1 MSKDFRKDQ
10 CEYAKY
16 LIYEWNKLIQGAA
29 PYQIQEIIAEAN
41 NVIKEIKDTVSYFS
55 YDILPRYKELE
66 ASLLK
71 AKKTYLSKNRI
82 FLKKQPKQNGMQPIY
97 MYHRD
102 IDKLEALNPDG
113 SCELISVTFEELERE
128 YISLEE
134 FVTMA
139 YNNLK
144 ILERTKVIS
153 NSNAD
158 KYSYLFYNG
167 YCFSYTIDLENN
179 IKSASLKTCNEDEM
193 IKDLENSN
201 YYKFIP
207 RDGYEGIW
215 LKSRIERLVYIKDY
229 FTSKSLVQKV
239 LGPQR

>member
-10 CEYAKY
+10 CKYAKY
-16 LIYEWNKLIQGAA
+16 LINEWNNLIQGAA
-29 PYQIQEIIAEAN
+29 RYQIQEIIAEAI
-41 NVIKEIKDTVSYFS
+41 NVFKEIEDTVSRFS

-66 ASLLK
+66 DSLLK

-113 SCELISVTFEELERE
+113 SSELISVTLEELKNE

-153 NSNAD
+153 NGNVD

-167 YCFSYTIDLENN
+167 YCFSYTMDLEYN
-179 IKSASLKTCNEDEM
+179 IKDVALITCNEDEK
-193 IKDLENSN
+193 IEELENN
-201 YYKFIP
+201 KYHNCIPEENKDILLYY
-207 RDGYEGIW
+207 
-215 LKSRIERLVYIKDY
+215 RINKLVHIKDY
-229 FTSKSLVQKV
+229 FTSKSLVQQIR
-239 LGPQR
+239 GPKR